1 MSWRL
6 SSVIYIDANVM
17 YSYLFET
24 PMSESAEEVLEYPN
38 KVTSRTTINEAIYV
52 TFRKLAREKGITN
65 IYDAKAFAKSQEGRL
80 VLKRAYSLVLELVN
94 LSSIEII
101 EEEDDVETIM
111 TVSEKFGLLPNDA
124 LIVATCLKHGITE
137 IATFDRD
144 FEGIQ
149 FLKVVG
155 G

>member
-1 MSWRL
+1 M
-6 SSVIYIDANVM
+6 
-17 YSYLFET
+17 
-24 PMSESAEEVLEYPN
+24 
-38 KVTSRTTINEAIYV
+38 YV
-52 TFRKLAREKGITN
+52 TFRRLAREKGVTN
-65 IYDAKAFAKSQEGRL
+65 IYDAKTFAKSQEGRL

-94 LSSIEII
+94 LSGIGII
-101 EEEDDVETIM
+101 EEEDDIETIM
-111 TVSEKFGLLPNDA
+111 TVSKKFGLLPNDA
-124 LIVATCLKHGITE
+124 IIVATCLKHGITE